1 MNIFKTQKFE
11 EGITL
16 EKFLFVLSRGLED
29 PVRATRAFQLAKVA
43 KEKGHEVNIFLVDD
57 AVAYAILG
65 LADSVMAPTGDNA
78 KQYIDYLIEKKVT
91 FHLCTPCARTRLFG
105 EDQFI
110 EGAKLSTAGILIDL
124 ATESKVFTF

>member
-1 MNIFKTQKFE
+1 M
-11 EGITL
+11 

-57 AVAYAILG
+57 AVSYAILG

-78 KQYIDYLIEKKVT
+78 KQYLNYLIDQKVT
-91 FHLCTPCARTRLFG
+91 FYICTPCARTRLFG

-110 EGAKLSTAGILIDL
+110 EGAKLSTAGHLIDL